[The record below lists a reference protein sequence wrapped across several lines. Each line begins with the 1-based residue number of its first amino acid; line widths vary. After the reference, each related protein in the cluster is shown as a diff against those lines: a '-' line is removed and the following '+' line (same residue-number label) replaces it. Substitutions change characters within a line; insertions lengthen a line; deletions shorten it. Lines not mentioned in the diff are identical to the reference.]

1 MPPPVARGSVTSKEG
16 PVSDDIHQ
24 ALYDK
29 ALANRT
35 VVAPRR
41 SIEGRIQR
49 TLADPSKLYD
59 LIDQESTNSGGG
71 ASDDGSEGEAGED
84 EARVRF
90 EDEASEDEDS

>member
-24 ALYDK
+24 ALYDR

-49 TLADPSKLYD
+49 TLADPSPHSSKGQWMTHRLKNAQYIQ
-59 LIDQESTNSGGG
+59 LLPNFSLESM
-71 ASDDGSEGEAGED
+71 A
-84 EARVRF
+84 
-90 EDEASEDEDS
+90 